1 MDYRLYIESDANLM
15 LGKPVIKGTRLTV
28 ELILQRLSEGVTTEH
43 LQAAYPGL
51 TSESLLAVFAY
62 ASDMVANENILAV
75 A

>member
-28 ELILQRLSEGVTTEH
+28 ELILQRLSEGVTTEQ
-43 LQAAYPGL
+43 LKAAYPGL